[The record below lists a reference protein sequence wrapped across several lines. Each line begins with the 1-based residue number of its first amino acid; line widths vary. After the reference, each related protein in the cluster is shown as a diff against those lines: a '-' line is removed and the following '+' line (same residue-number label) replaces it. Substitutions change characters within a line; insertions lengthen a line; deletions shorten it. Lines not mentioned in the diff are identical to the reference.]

1 MKITKGGSPAAEGF
15 RAAVR
20 ECRAEFEALI
30 RSLHSTVS
38 GLRRIEALDV
48 PAELAASAEK
58 DIRAI
63 TRELCQ
69 LTDPKSP
76 IAMVPAKLLE
86 FERRALSNRGGH

>member
-1 MKITKGGSPAAEGF
+1 MEITKGGSPAEGF

-30 RSLHSTVS
+30 RSLQSTVS

-63 TRELCQ
+63 THNLCG
-69 LTDPKSP
+69 LSDPKSP
-76 IAMVPAKLLE
+76 IAMVPAELLE
-86 FERRALSNRGGH
+86 FERRALTNRGDH